1 MTQPFADRQAITLP
15 IHLTPNKLNY
25 CRTERSDGMQHSN
38 GWDTALPQW
47 HYNHWSRHQLIFVSF
62 GKAIKWASVIQQ
74 RLKCCTAPMQTITEQ
89 QIQCSTPEILTG
101 SCNSQNTFSGHLD
114 LKKKKHPYSY
124 AIIQS
129 MIWIYNNLGDVMYKC
144 SMLYQGVL
152 LLISTD
158 AQKLRKDSSR
168 GWW

>member
-1 MTQPFADRQAITLP
+1 MLSTLFSWKSMSTWFCCPLHVEILTMSWNSWCCCWIQVEKNLLPSTGILKPSYIRDMTQPFADRQAITLP

-74 RLKCCTAPMQTITEQ
+74 RLKCCTAPCRLLQSSKYSVVHQ
-89 QIQCSTPEILTG
+89 K
-101 SCNSQNTFSGHLD
+101 FSLAPATLRTHFQG
-114 LKKKKHPYSY
+114 
-124 AIIQS
+124 
-129 MIWIYNNLGDVMYKC
+129 IWI
-144 SMLYQGVL
+144 
-152 LLISTD
+152 
-158 AQKLRKDSSR
+158 
-168 GWW
+168 